1 MLHIFI
7 TESTTFWYQN
17 TAQRW
22 DHKYFWE
29 LQIKWICILQLIRY
43 YSYILADLVFMVTI
57 HYPTESWTTDLVL
70 LQGNSKSAT
79 ELIQRVD
86 TLVIQI
92 LCLCLVATET
102 FLHERLS
109 SLLQVNVRMRLQF
122 YVLNIFLY
130 LNKKYPYIPA
140 FSLQI
145 NVSCLN

>member
-1 MLHIFI
+1 
-7 TESTTFWYQN
+7 
-17 TAQRW
+17 
-22 DHKYFWE
+22 
-29 LQIKWICILQLIRY
+29 
-43 YSYILADLVFMVTI
+43 MVTI

-92 LCLCLVATET
+92 FCLCLVATEP

-122 YVLNIFLY
+122 YVLYMFLY

>member
-1 MLHIFI
+1 
-7 TESTTFWYQN
+7 
-17 TAQRW
+17 
-22 DHKYFWE
+22 
-29 LQIKWICILQLIRY
+29 
-43 YSYILADLVFMVTI
+43 MVTI

-92 LCLCLVATET
+92 LCVCLVATET

-130 LNKKYPYIPA
+130 LNKKHPYIPA
-140 FSLQI
+140 FSPQI

>member
-1 MLHIFI
+1 MFI
-7 TESTTFWYQN
+7 TESTIFWYQN

-22 DHKYFWE
+22 NHKYFWE

-122 YVLNIFLY
+122 YVLNIFRY
-130 LNKKYPYIPA
+130 LNKKHPYIPA